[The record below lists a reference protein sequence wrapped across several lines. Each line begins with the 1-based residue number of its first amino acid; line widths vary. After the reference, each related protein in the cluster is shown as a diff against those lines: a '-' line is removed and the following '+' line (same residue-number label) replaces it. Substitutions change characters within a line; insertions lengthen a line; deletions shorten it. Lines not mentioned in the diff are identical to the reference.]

1 MTSRRGTTFN
11 QRWNNIVY
19 INVGIY
25 NVKQRQINFV
35 VNDVVNTNDISALLW
50 TTLGNV
56 KTALPFSISSFTKLD
71 NVETTLKYNHFQKKK
86 QITYYI

>member
-71 NVETTLKYNHFQKKK
+71 NVETTLKYDHFQKKK
-86 QITYYI
+86 QITY

>member
-1 MTSRRGTTFN
+1 MTSRRGTAFN

-19 INVGIY
+19 VNVGIY
-25 NVKQRQINFV
+25 NVKQSQINFV
-35 VNDVVNTNDISALLW
+35 VNDVVNTNDILALLW

-56 KTALPFSISSFTKLD
+56 KTTLPFSISSFTKLD
-71 NVETTLKYNHFQKKK
+71 NVETTLKYDHFQNKK